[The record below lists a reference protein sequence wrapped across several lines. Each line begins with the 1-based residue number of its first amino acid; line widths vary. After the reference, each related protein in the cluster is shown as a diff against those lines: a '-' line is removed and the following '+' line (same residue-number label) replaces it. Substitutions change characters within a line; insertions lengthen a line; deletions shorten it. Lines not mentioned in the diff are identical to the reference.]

1 MNIVLQLRRRSV
13 DSIRRFTVPFIISLL
28 LFADVAYLTCWPSDE
43 KWPVYGAISLCI
55 AAMFSVW
62 WQLVLEVRRIRGAKA
77 WLWQGASLIVWG
89 SSYGAWMTVQ
99 DMTYII
105 LYGSGIFL
113 ALTAGIL
120 AWLTYHAGESAF
132 NRLFCGALQ
141 AVGVAVV
148 ADISLSVCAM
158 ALQTLL
164 QLSLSFS
171 TLYALIFYA
180 SFLVVGWNVFLSSV
194 PEPGR
199 PAAPS
204 KPFGSV
210 MAYVVVPVY
219 GVLLVILYIYIAMIC
234 FKGEMP
240 VGKMNWFASIA
251 LLVYAF
257 CYLTCSNYDNHV
269 WLLRYRRWGGLLLI
283 PVVAVQLWGVY
294 IRHEAYGLTEL
305 RYLSMACTAF
315 GIAVIPAALRRLSGT
330 WLFLLAAGMTL
341 VISITPLNVLD
352 APYRS
357 QERRLLAMMEEKGM
371 LQNGVVSDAEDMSR
385 EDKEEIY
392 STYCYVKSY
401 TGQRDPA
408 VEVILQSPVMES
420 LRYAGPYYRS
430 RYFIND
436 STAVSVAGYA
446 AMYTVERT
454 AGKDGMLTVK
464 TQAGDIAIS
473 LLPYAEQ
480 LCRQYEGAG
489 QIANRNVA
497 NLYLVPDDGHYLYI
511 RTMNVDL
518 ADDTIQSIS
527 ISAILLEK

>member
-43 KWPVYGAISLCI
+43 KRPVYGAISLCI

-77 WLWQGASLIVWG
+77 LLWQGASLIVWG
-89 SSYGAWMTVQ
+89 FSYGAWMTVQ

-219 GVLLVILYIYIAMIC
+219 GVLLAILYIYIAMIC

-294 IRHEAYGLTEL
+294 IRHEAG
-305 RYLSMACTAF
+305 R
-315 GIAVIPAALRRLSGT
+315 V
-330 WLFLLAAGMTL
+330 
-341 VISITPLNVLD
+341 
-352 APYRS
+352 
-357 QERRLLAMMEEKGM
+357 
-371 LQNGVVSDAEDMSR
+371 
-385 EDKEEIY
+385 Y
-392 STYCYVKSY
+392 SS
-401 TGQRDPA
+401 
-408 VEVILQSPVMES
+408 
-420 LRYAGPYYRS
+420 
-430 RYFIND
+430 
-436 STAVSVAGYA
+436 
-446 AMYTVERT
+446 
-454 AGKDGMLTVK
+454 
-464 TQAGDIAIS
+464 
-473 LLPYAEQ
+473 
-480 LCRQYEGAG
+480 
-489 QIANRNVA
+489 
-497 NLYLVPDDGHYLYI
+497 
-511 RTMNVDL
+511 
-518 ADDTIQSIS
+518 
-527 ISAILLEK
+527 